1 MKTGL
6 LKYED
11 TMTEAQS
18 NFERYIDDKLAIALK
33 YRAERYS
40 SEFIGYNLIISTVHV
55 SAMPYIQNRFNAYG
69 FTLKASQIGPSQ
81 FTVFTEV

>member
-6 LKYED
+6 SRYED
-11 TMTEAQS
+11 TATEEQS
-18 NFERYIDDKLAIALK
+18 DFERYIDGKLVIALK

-40 SEFIGYNLIISTVHV
+40 SEFINYNLVVSTVHV
-55 SAMPYIQNRFNAYG
+55 SAVPYIQNRFNAYG
-69 FTLKASQIGPSQ
+69 FTLKARQIGPSQ